1 MRNLI
6 IPALTK
12 HLLLLALLWWLPAW
26 TSADIVV
33 VTNLENPV
41 ASLSTKE
48 VRKVFLGRLHLYPGT
63 EHEPLAIDQPQG
75 SDAYREF
82 YDVVIGISLPKLKRY
97 RAYYL
102 FSGKGKVPY
111 MADSQQAVVDSIQRS
126 TFAIGYLVQP
136 DKELLSKVKV
146 VYRQSTPPQ

>member
-1 MRNLI
+1 MRRLI
-6 IPALTK
+6 RQLIKLFLLTPIW
-12 HLLLLALLWWLPAW
+12 LAATWV
-26 TSADIVV
+26 SADIVV
-33 VTNLENPV
+33 VTNQDNPV
-41 ASLSTKE
+41 DSLSAKE

-63 EHEPLAIDQPQG
+63 EHEPLPIDQPQS

-82 YDVVIGISLPKLKRY
+82 YDLVIGISQPKLKRY

-111 MADSQQAVVDSIQRS
+111 MAESQEAVIDSIQRS

-136 DKELLSKVKV
+136 DKELLNKVKV
-146 VYRQSTPPQ
+146 LYRQSTSQQ

>member
-1 MRNLI
+1 M
-6 IPALTK
+6 
-12 HLLLLALLWWLPAW
+12 
-26 TSADIVV
+26 ADFGI
-33 VTNLENPV
+33 LDYK
-41 ASLSTKE
+41 S
-48 VRKVFLGRLHLYPGT
+48 PG
-63 EHEPLAIDQPQG
+63 
-75 SDAYREF
+75 
-82 YDVVIGISLPKLKRY
+82 

>member
-1 MRNLI
+1 MRRLIRQLINLFL
-6 IPALTK
+6 LTPIW
-12 HLLLLALLWWLPAW
+12 LAATWV
-26 TSADIVV
+26 SADIVV
-33 VTNLENPV
+33 VTNQDNPV
-41 ASLSTKE
+41 DSLSAKE

-63 EHEPLAIDQPQG
+63 EHEPLTIDQPQS

-82 YDVVIGISLPKLKRY
+82 YDLVIGISQPKLKRY

-111 MADSQQAVVDSIQRS
+111 MAESQEAVIDSIQRS

-136 DKELLSKVKV
+136 DKELLNKVKV
-146 VYRQSTPPQ
+146 LYRQSTSQQ

>member
-1 MRNLI
+1 MRRLI
-6 IPALTK
+6 RQLIKLFLLTPIW
-12 HLLLLALLWWLPAW
+12 LAATWV
-26 TSADIVV
+26 SADIVV
-33 VTNLENPV
+33 VTNQDNPV
-41 ASLSTKE
+41 DSLSAKE

-63 EHEPLAIDQPQG
+63 EHEPLAIDQPQS

-82 YDVVIGISLPKLKRY
+82 YDVVVGISQPKLKRY

-111 MADSQQAVVDSIQRS
+111 MAESQAAVIDSIQRS

-136 DKELLSKVKV
+136 EEETLSKVKV
-146 VYRQSTPPQ
+146 LYRQSAP

>member
-1 MRNLI
+1 MRRLI
-6 IPALTK
+6 RQLIKLFLLTPIW
-12 HLLLLALLWWLPAW
+12 LAATWV
-26 TSADIVV
+26 SADIVV
-33 VTNLENPV
+33 VTNQDNPV
-41 ASLSTKE
+41 DSLSAKE

-63 EHEPLAIDQPQG
+63 EHEPLTIDQPQS

-82 YDVVIGISLPKLKRY
+82 YDLVIGISQPKLKRY

-111 MADSQQAVVDSIQRS
+111 MAESQEAVIDSIQRS

-136 DKELLSKVKV
+136 DKELLNKVKV
-146 VYRQSTPPQ
+146 LYRQSTSQQ

>member
-1 MRNLI
+1 MRRLI
-6 IPALTK
+6 RQLIKLFLLTPIW
-12 HLLLLALLWWLPAW
+12 LAATWV
-26 TSADIVV
+26 SADIVV
-33 VTNLENPV
+33 VTNQDNPV
-41 ASLSTKE
+41 DSLSAKE

-63 EHEPLAIDQPQG
+63 EHEPLTIDQPQS

-82 YDVVIGISLPKLKRY
+82 YDQVIGISQPKLKRY

-111 MADSQQAVVDSIQRS
+111 MAESQEAVIDSIQRS

-136 DKELLSKVKV
+136 DKELLNKVKV
-146 VYRQSTPPQ
+146 LYRQSTSQQ